1 LNRLEKYFLV
11 DQLRKT
17 HKLDDMNRSERIA
30 PEIGFRSAWR
40 GNLFLLLI
48 AVAVVVTSVVI
59 LLAY

>member
-17 HKLDDMNRSERIA
+17 RKLDDMNRSERIA
-30 PEIGFRSAWR
+30 PEIGLRSAGR